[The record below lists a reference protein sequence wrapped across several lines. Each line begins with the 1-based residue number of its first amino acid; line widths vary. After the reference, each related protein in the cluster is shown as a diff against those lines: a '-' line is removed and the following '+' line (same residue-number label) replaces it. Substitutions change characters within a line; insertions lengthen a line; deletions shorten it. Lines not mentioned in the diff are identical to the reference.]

1 MDGAL
6 VTTPLFDGEDSFI
19 AYPPL
24 TNVHNDLRIEME
36 FKPMDPDGL
45 MFFCGGQKVK
55 VEDFVTLSM
64 VNGHVE
70 FRYELGTGQAVLRSQ
85 DPVSLN
91 KWHRV
96 VAERLDKDGSLKVD
110 HAREITR
117 SSPGKAQ
124 GLNIFTSMYLG
135 GVPSM
140 DILPKPANVSMLF
153 EGCIGEVFINGKK
166 VDISYSFTEN
176 RSIRQCSQ
184 VDRPC
189 DRRPCLHG
197 GTCMSTAEYEYQCLC
212 SEGYEGDRCE
222 VVKEACRV
230 SSQCQNGGTCVNKFC
245 VCPAE
250 YTGRH
255 CEKDSPLQHSAYF
268 HDNGYLALPKP
279 MFPRSSPDSP
289 ETIELEI
296 KTLSSDGLIF
306 WQGVEL
312 GNQAKV
318 KDFVSLGLKN
328 GRVVFSYE
336 LGSGEANIE
345 SSDTV
350 NDGQWHKVTAVRTG
364 RHGYLQI
371 NGGSVHRGQSKGKS
385 VMVDTKGNIYLGG
398 APDMKSL
405 TGGKFSTGITG
416 CVRNVSLLNAR
427 PGIQPAQPI
436 DLQVHAEEG
445 INVERC
451 ST

>member
-1 MDGAL
+1 
-6 VTTPLFDGEDSFI
+6 
-19 AYPPL
+19 
-24 TNVHNDLRIEME
+24 
-36 FKPMDPDGL
+36 
-45 MFFCGGQKVK
+45 
-55 VEDFVTLSM
+55 
-64 VNGHVE
+64 
-70 FRYELGTGQAVLRSQ
+70 
-85 DPVSLN
+85 
-91 KWHRV
+91 
-96 VAERLDKDGSLKVD
+96 
-110 HAREITR
+110 
-117 SSPGKAQ
+117 
-124 GLNIFTSMYLG
+124 
-135 GVPSM
+135 
-140 DILPKPANVSMLF
+140 
-153 EGCIGEVFINGKK
+153 
-166 VDISYSFTEN
+166 
-176 RSIRQCSQ
+176 
-184 VDRPC
+184 
-189 DRRPCLHG
+189 
-197 GTCMSTAEYEYQCLC
+197 MSTAEYEYQCLC

-245 VCPAE
+245 VCPAG

-255 CEKDSPLQHSAYF
+255 CEKGQDSSFSEQLQNLEGSGGNDSPLQHSAYF

-296 KTLSSDGLIF
+296 NTVSSDGLVF
-306 WQGVEL
+306 WQGVEP
-312 GNQAKV
+312 GKQGKG

-328 GRVVFSYE
+328 GRVVFSYQ

-345 SSDTV
+345 SRETV

-371 NGGSVHRGQSKGKS
+371 NGGSVHQGQSKGKS

-405 TGGKFSTGITG
+405 TDGKFSAGITG

-427 PGIQPAQPI
+427 PGEQPAQPI